1 MSEAEIRGVKTAS
14 CSSLS
19 ERSTIT
25 YEIGGKEDKS
35 IYIRLTENTGSGMFS
50 KVWVPLAQIALQ
62 LSADDKPITSRTIR
76 PLYQGSVNSAGFL
89 QAVLKDVGLI
99 KNIGENSRSYVRTD
113 PKKFTAEIYALLE
126 SESTPQ
132 KKSRKAHDPATN
144 PEVGA

>member
-1 MSEAEIRGVKTAS
+1 MIEEVIRVVKTAS

-62 LSADDKPITSRTIR
+62 LSAADKPVTSRTIQ
-76 PLYQGSVNSAGFL
+76 PLYSGSVNSAGFL
-89 QAVLKDVGLI
+89 QAVLKHLGLI
-99 KNIGENSRSYVRTD
+99 KNIEENSRSYIRTA
-113 PKKFTAEIYALLE
+113 PEKFTAEVLALLE
-126 SESTPQ
+126 KGPPPQ
-132 KKSRKAHDPATN
+132 KKPRKAPAESN
-144 PEVGA
+144 PAEGA